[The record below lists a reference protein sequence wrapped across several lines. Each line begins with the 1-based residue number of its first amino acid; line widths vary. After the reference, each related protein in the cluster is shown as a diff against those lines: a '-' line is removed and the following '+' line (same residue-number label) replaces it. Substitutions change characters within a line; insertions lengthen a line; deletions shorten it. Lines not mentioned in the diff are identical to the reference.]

1 MMHRR
6 RSSKF
11 GSSCSASWRLTG
23 RRHREIATI
32 CRFNPR
38 GDLIYV
44 GTSKGNIN
52 IWDVQTKAVS
62 PLRPSSSTRDSS
74 TGGSSCGARISGP
87 TRRLSTWNST

>member
-1 MMHRR
+1 MDATTEEEEDEDMEDGEPVKQT
-6 RSSKF
+6 RSVLLSHHLNYNRLNSRKF
-11 GSSCSASWRLTG
+11 VNP
-23 RRHREIATI
+23 REISTI

-62 PLRPSSSTRDSS
+62 TCPSR
-74 TGGSSCGARISGP
+74 C
-87 TRRLSTWNST
+87 LS